1 MPLRVL
7 IADDHKLFR
16 EGLRRLLEL
25 EGDFQVVAEAAT
37 GEQAV
42 QLLAHVS
49 CDVALMDINMPV
61 QNGVEATKRIKAEY
75 PGVAVLVLTMHDD
88 REYLLEVLKAG
99 AEGYLLKD
107 VEPALLM
114 EAIRTVARGG
124 TIVAP
129 SLASKLVQELNRL
142 GSQPASLVP
151 PVLTSRETEI
161 LGLMAQGMNNAA
173 IAKAA
178 FISERIVKNHITSI
192 LRKLDVTDRT
202 QAVIEGVKQ
211 GLTKIK

>member
-178 FISERIVKNHITSI
+178 FISERTVKNHITSI

>member
-142 GSQPASLVP
+142 GSQPASPVP
-151 PVLTSRETEI
+151 LVLTSRETEI

-178 FISERIVKNHITSI
+178 FISERTVKNHITSI